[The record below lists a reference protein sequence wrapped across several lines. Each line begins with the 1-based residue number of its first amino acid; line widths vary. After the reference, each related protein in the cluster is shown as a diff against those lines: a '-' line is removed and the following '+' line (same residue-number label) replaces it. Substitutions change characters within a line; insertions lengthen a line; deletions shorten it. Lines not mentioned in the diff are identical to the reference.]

1 MTENDKSALR
11 WKPKHPG
18 VPFAWTQIGE
28 GGNAI
33 VWSDGTNAIKRL
45 KGDPSREAVERFKR
59 EAAIAQSL
67 QSRTDL
73 KIVPV
78 HEIREREGVT
88 EMVMEKLDG
97 NLDELIEKYVGAP
110 QIAAEALLPIVETL
124 HELAA
129 QKNQIHHRDIKP
141 SNILYRGSGENT
153 ELYLGDFGCAHIRGD
168 QRITQTNRAV
178 GAWNYRAPEYS
189 AGRVTDVN
197 EKGDVFSL
205 GKVFWALINGMRG
218 VVFPY
223 TLWYLDEYDLVEL
236 FPDAQGIR
244 QAQLAIAGAVQA
256 KPEDRPTLNQFAE
269 TLRSLA
275 TNVSADSIET
285 GKEIEMLSAEAKL
298 DIEYQQRKSLTESFV
313 RCLYVDFRNALSKLY
328 NSMPRSEIVREWINE
343 AERCPQN
350 EAALVEQVAV
360 LESDAPVVNVMF
372 KRIWLI
378 SRFHPVLPSQPANF
392 SLSLTNRNIG
402 IGSTLT
408 VFADPTG
415 LSASWRYP
423 GDDGDSTGPYNSDL
437 LNEFLTQ
444 TISKVVVR

>member
-1 MTENDKSALR
+1 
-11 WKPKHPG
+11 
-18 VPFAWTQIGE
+18 
-28 GGNAI
+28 
-33 VWSDGTNAIKRL
+33 
-45 KGDPSREAVERFKR
+45 
-59 EAAIAQSL
+59 
-67 QSRTDL
+67 
-73 KIVPV
+73 
-78 HEIREREGVT
+78 
-88 EMVMEKLDG
+88 MEKLDG

-110 QIAAEALLPIVETL
+110 QIGAEALLPIVETL

-129 QKNQIHHRDIKP
+129 QKNQLHHRDIKP
-141 SNILYRGSGENT
+141 SNILYRGSRENT
-153 ELYLGDFGCAHIRGD
+153 ELYLGDFGCAHFRGD
-168 QRITQTNRAV
+168 QRITPTNRAV
-178 GAWNYRAPEYS
+178 GAWNYRPPEYS

-197 EKGDVFSL
+197 EKGDVYSL

-244 QAQLAIAGAVQA
+244 QAQLTIAGAVQA

-275 TNVSADSIET
+275 TNVLADSNET

-298 DIEYQQRKSLTESFV
+298 DIEYQQRKSFTESFV

-328 NSMPRSEIVREWINE
+328 ASMPKSEMVREWINK
-343 AERCPQN
+343 AEGEPQN
-350 EAALVEQVAV
+350 EAALVDQVAV
-360 LESDAPVVNVMF
+360 QESDAPVIYVMF
-372 KRIWLI
+372 KRIRLT
-378 SRFHPVLPSQPANF
+378 SRFYPVLPSQHASF
-392 SLSLTNRNIG
+392 SLSLTNGNIG

-415 LSASWRYP
+415 LRASWRHP
-423 GDDGDSTGPYNSDL
+423 GDVRDSKGPYNSDL
-437 LNEFLTQ
+437 LNEFLIQ